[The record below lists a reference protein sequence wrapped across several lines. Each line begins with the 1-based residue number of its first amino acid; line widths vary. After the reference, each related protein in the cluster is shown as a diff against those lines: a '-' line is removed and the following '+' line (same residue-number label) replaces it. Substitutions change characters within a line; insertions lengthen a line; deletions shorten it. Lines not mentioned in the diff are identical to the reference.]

1 MLKIKNRE
9 VIVLYIAL
17 GILLSEAVGGV
28 LLLFM
33 LGFWSI

>member
-17 GILLSEAVGGV
+17 GILLSEAVGVV